1 MGELY
6 QTKKVNE
13 FRFKNWDSNT
23 RRKRGEEMKW
33 SYNCICL
40 VSIPHE
46 TPGTTLYFRFK
57 VLHGDLCCLCVDA
70 FVFSLT
76 LLPPPLLRIG
86 LAFIPFKFAFPKIFC
101 PPTMR
106 DGKIFEQRRASQWY
120 RALLEASSLGA
131 DAMSSIC
138 SKIVQS
144 SEVRADMYIS
154 SKTAYELLVERC
166 FEVQNICRTCCLISE
181 YLANEQIYLTEVERF
196 TEHCTSL

>member
-1 MGELY
+1 MGELFRL
-6 QTKKVNE
+6 KKVNE
-13 FRFKNWDSNT
+13 FLFKNWDSNT
-23 RRKRGEEMKW
+23 RRKRGDEMRW
-33 SYNCICL
+33 SYNCICR

-76 LLPPPLLRIG
+76 LLPPPLLWTSSE
-86 LAFIPFKFAFPKIFC
+86 FALPKIFC
-101 PPTMR
+101 PPIMR
-106 DGKIFEQRRASQWY
+106 DGKILEQRRASQWY

-144 SEVRADMYIS
+144 NEVRADMYIS
-154 SKTAYELLVERC
+154 SKTANELLVKRC
-166 FEVQNICRTCCLISE
+166 IEV
-181 YLANEQIYLTEVERF
+181 
-196 TEHCTSL
+196 